1 MKRDLL
7 VNYDKF
13 SRPSEHYNT
22 TKVGLS
28 LSVKHL
34 DLEETRGVLTI
45 FGWLSMVSWKCLWI
59 IFRGR
64 SKTRLSKF
72 FTSKEV
78 GAL

>member
-45 FGWLSMVSWKCLWI
+45 FGWLSMVSFLMDYNI
-59 IFRGR
+59 NAIDA
-64 SKTRLSKF
+64 
-72 FTSKEV
+72 V
-78 GAL
+78 VA